1 MNRTAFFQWL
11 TVLLVLIPL
20 LLLAGFV
27 WQKHDWATNRLAELE
42 PRHARLQGLLAAQ
55 AELDAAVRNSQA
67 IGLKYAYAAN
77 LDASQAG
84 NDAQQRIRSAFV
96 DSRNSVESIQVLGS
110 KDTDGFQRIGVV
122 VQVDGTLP
130 DILEAL
136 LKLRAQTPMVLVDS
150 VSLQSTGA
158 VRPASVQR
166 LSGSMNFSVLK
177 VRQ

>member
-42 PRHARLQGLLAAQ
+42 PRHARLQGLFAAQ

-110 KDTDGFQRIGVV
+110 KEVDGFQRIGVV